1 MLKSV
6 FRFFLAIHIFV
17 YRLTGGK
24 FGGKVQ
30 GLSVLLLT
38 TSGRKTGKK
47 RTTPLGY
54 FKDDGGYVITG
65 SNAGFDTHPAW
76 FHNLRSDPR
85 ATIEVND
92 QRFEVRAEIAGAEK
106 RDKLWARL
114 IALAPG
120 YADYAKKTSREI
132 PLVILRPL
140 K

>member
-1 MLKSV
+1 MFKSI
-6 FRFFLAIHIFV
+6 FRIFLALHIFF

-30 GLSVLLLT
+30 GLPVLLLT

-54 FKDDGGYVITG
+54 FKEDGGYVITA

-76 FHNLRSDPR
+76 YHNLRGDPH

-92 QRFEVRAEIAGAEK
+92 QRYDVRAEIAGEEK
-106 RDKLWARL
+106 RDQLWAKL
-114 IALAPG
+114 ITLAPG
-120 YADYAKKTSREI
+120 YANYEKKTRRKI
-132 PLVILRPL
+132 PLVILRPE
-140 K
+140 